1 MDSFRYRSPIWAVRP
16 APWAQ
21 DYQAQGYGIM
31 KITRSQ
37 LNQLIREALGAQN
50 DLDDDEAEEDEVE
63 EQSSVAGYM
72 EPLGYGSPAKRKK
85 RRNDTIRAIAAAFGG
100 ASVDE

>member
-1 MDSFRYRSPIWAVRP
+1 
-16 APWAQ
+16 
-21 DYQAQGYGIM
+21 M

-50 DLDDDEAEEDEVE
+50 DLVDDEAEEEENEVE

-72 EPLGYGSPAKRKK
+72 EPLGYGSPAQRNK
-85 RRNDTIRAIAAAFGG
+85 RRKDTIRAIAAAFGG